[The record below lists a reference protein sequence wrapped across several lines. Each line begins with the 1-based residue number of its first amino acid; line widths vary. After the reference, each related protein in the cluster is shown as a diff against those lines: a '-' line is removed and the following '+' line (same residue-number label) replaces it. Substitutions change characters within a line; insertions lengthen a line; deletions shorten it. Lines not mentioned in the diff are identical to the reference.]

1 MSDTPQTD
9 DATESQTS
17 GAVEPLGGR
26 ERPLFVDNRDGNT
39 LERAIRGHLAA
50 LRETGR
56 MPWELCIA
64 TAFFTLEGYR
74 LLADDLEPVN
84 AVRLL
89 LGAEPEP
96 EFALPERK
104 PGDPSPERLGER
116 RVRESLG
123 KLERGLARHR
133 DRLPFDA
140 EIFTAIERLVRFLRR
155 DGVDV
160 RRYEKQF
167 LHAKAFDFR
176 MREGGLLVGSSN
188 LTGAGLK
195 HGLELNLGHYED
207 PLVGRVE
214 HWYDE
219 LWDEAAPF
227 DLAGLYQRLLADFS
241 PYLVFLRVLFELY
254 GAELEEEAAGGEG
267 IPLTEFQRHGVW
279 RSLKLLERHHGVLI
293 ADGVGLGK
301 TYTAGE
307 IMRLYAERR
316 QRVLLVCPAQLR
328 RSTWKP
334 FLSEHQLFSEA
345 VSFEELA
352 MDGQLG
358 GDYTKLDRP
367 IEEYALVVVDEAH
380 NYRRPTA
387 PKRAGVLRRLLAG
400 QRRDL
405 VLLTATPVNNS
416 LLDLQHLLE
425 YFLRQDAALASDGV
439 LSLRRVFREA
449 MEQDPYDLHP
459 DHLFSVID
467 ATTVKRTR
475 RFIRNHYEG
484 DHIPAG
490 PGGTPI
496 PIRFP
501 TPVARKLEYDLEAAL
516 PGFFDRVEAA
526 LMPAEGEP
534 RLKLAR
540 YMPDEYLR
548 EAGGAETGRALVGL
562 IRSGLLKRFESSAY
576 AFRQTMRRMVE
587 QHETFLEALDRGFIA
602 MKRALDEIAGADDDE
617 AIEELLA
624 TSDQVRPADGYDVE
638 QLRRDV
644 VADLEVLR
652 ELRDAI
658 PDLDTWHDP
667 KIARLVE
674 ALKSFAR
681 DAKDEASDDQ
691 DERDKR
697 KVLIFSFYED
707 TVDRVAEE
715 LEKVIDADPDLAV
728 YPGRIAA
735 VGGQESKR
743 GVTREQALYGF
754 TPRTTGAGPEQED
767 RYDILV
773 STDVLAEGMNLQQCR
788 HIVNYDLPW
797 NPMRLVQRHGRVDRI
812 NSRHSKVFLDTFFPD
827 RQLDRLLDLEARVL
841 HKLAQAAASVGV
853 ESPPIPG
860 AAAGDQSF
868 AETREEIERLRQE
881 DPTIFEEGGTKSAAQ
896 TGEEYRQQLRKALQ
910 DPTRRHEIET
920 FPWKGGS
927 GLARDD
933 RRGHVFCAKVA
944 DRIYL
949 RFVPAADDEEIVAE
963 LGTCLRMIECDV
975 DTERVLPDDL
985 RESAFDAWDRARR
998 HIHEAWMVETDP
1010 ANLQPTAPK
1019 LHREIDELL
1028 RRTPPPNV
1036 DQKRLERALDALAA
1050 PSARY
1055 EQNQLREVFE
1065 DEDLSPP
1072 EKSLC
1077 LLEKIEVLGLE
1088 PHRPPE
1094 PLPPIELD
1102 DVHLV
1107 CWLGIETGTEGR

>member
-1 MSDTPQTD
+1 MNDRSRQSAATD
-9 DATESQTS
+9 S
-17 GAVEPLGGR
+17 GVSTAIEPLGGR
-26 ERPLFVDNRDGNT
+26 ERPLFVDNRNGNT

-50 LRETGR
+50 LRESGR
-56 MPWELCIA
+56 LPWELCIA
-64 TAFFTLEGYR
+64 TAFFTLEGFR
-74 LLADDLEPVN
+74 LLADDLEQVS

-96 EFALPERK
+96 EFALPGRK
-104 PGDPSPERLGER
+104 PGDPPPERLAER
-116 RVRESLG
+116 RVRESISG
-123 KLERGLARHR
+123 LEQGLARHR

-140 EIFTAIERLVRFLRR
+140 ATFSVIERLVRFLRR

-214 HWYDE
+214 QWFDE
-219 LWDEAAPF
+219 LWGEAGPF
-227 DLAGLYQRLLADFS
+227 DLAALYERLLAEFP

-279 RSLKLLERHHGVLI
+279 RALKLLERHHGVLI

-307 IMRLYAERR
+307 IMRLYAGRR
-316 QRVLLVCPAQLR
+316 QRVLLICPAQLR
-328 RSTWKP
+328 GSTWKP
-334 FLSEHQLFSEA
+334 FLSEHQLFCEA
-345 VSFEELA
+345 VSYEELA
-352 MDGQLG
+352 MDRHLG
-358 GDYTKLDRP
+358 GEYKKLDRE
-367 IEEYALVVVDEAH
+367 IEEYALVVIDEAH

-425 YFLRQDAALASDGV
+425 YFLRQDAALASRGV
-439 LSLRRVFREA
+439 PSLRGVFQEA
-449 MEQDPYDLHP
+449 MQQDPYDLHP
-459 DHLFSVID
+459 DQLFSVID

-484 DHIPAG
+484 DQIPAG
-490 PGGTPI
+490 PGGAPI

-501 TPVARKLEYDLEAAL
+501 TPVACKLEYDLEEAL
-516 PGFFDRVEAA
+516 PGIFDRIEAA
-526 LMPAEGEP
+526 LMPPEGEP

-540 YMPDEYLR
+540 YMPDEYL
-548 EAGGAETGRALVGL
+548 ADGSGTKTGRALVGL

-576 AFRQTMRRMVE
+576 AFRRTMERMVAE
-587 QHETFLEALDRGFIA
+587 HVTFLETLDRGFIA
-602 MKRALDEIAGADDDE
+602 MKRVLAEIAGADDVE
-617 AIEELLA
+617 EVEELLA
-624 TSDQVRPADGYDVE
+624 SSDQVRPAAGYEVE
-638 QLRRDV
+638 KLRRDV
-644 VADLEVLR
+644 AADLAVLQELQAEVAKG
-652 ELRDAI
+652 DAR
-658 PDLDTWHDP
+658 PDP
-667 KIARLVE
+667 KIERLVE
-674 ALKSFAR
+674 ALRSFAR
-681 DAKDEASDDQ
+681 QAAEEATDAEDEQ
-691 DERDKR
+691 DKR

-707 TVDRVAEE
+707 TVDWVTEQ
-715 LEKVIDADPDLAV
+715 LERAIEADPDLAV
-728 YPGRIAA
+728 YRGRIAA
-735 VGGQESKR
+735 VGGQESKH
-743 GVTREQALYGF
+743 GVSRTQALEGF
-754 TPRTTGAGPEQED
+754 APKTTGAGADQED

-812 NSRHSKVFLDTFFPD
+812 NSRHRRVFLDTFFPD
-827 RQLDRLLDLEARVL
+827 RQLDRLLELEARVL

-868 AETREEIERLRQE
+868 AETREEIERLHRE

-910 DPTRRHEIET
+910 DPARRRQIET

-927 GLARDD
+927 GLAKGD
-933 RRGHVFCAKVA
+933 RCGHVFCAKVGE
-944 DRIYL
+944 RVYL
-949 RFVPAADDEEIVAE
+949 RFVPVVEDEEIVPE
-963 LGTCLRMIECDV
+963 VGTCLRMIECTE
-975 DTERVLPDDL
+975 DTERVLPDNL
-985 RESAFDAWDRARR
+985 RAGAFDAWDRARR

-1019 LHREIDELL
+1019 LHREIDDFL
-1028 RRTPPPNV
+1028 RRTSPPGV
-1036 DQKRLERALDALAA
+1036 DQKRLEHALDALAA
-1050 PSARY
+1050 PAGRY
-1055 EQNQLREVFE
+1055 EQNHLREVFD
-1065 DEDLSPP
+1065 DEALNPS
-1072 EKSLC
+1072 EKALRV
-1077 LLEKIEVLGLE
+1077 LETIETLGLE
-1088 PHRPPE
+1088 PYLPPE
-1094 PLPPIELD
+1094 PLPPIDLD

-1107 CWLGIETGTEGR
+1107 CWMAVEKG